1 MKIINKMFA
10 IFCLVS
16 YMQALTEA
24 CDKDYVVKNGDTCFN
39 IANQHGI
46 TLEKLESLNPNNEC
60 GKGLKIGDHLCLP

>member
-1 MKIINKMFA
+1 MFA

-46 TLEKLESLNPNNEC
+46 TFQNFLKLLSN
-60 GKGLKIGDHLCLP
+60 KSI